1 MELYKLAR
9 PCYGS
14 VETGPQLHDMSSTA
28 CVTGCLNKPLV
39 RLTSPVMELVIV
51 VSTITSFFSHL
62 MIEKR
67 VLAHAT
73 SVALATLIT
82 FVLIGDPALSFDGT
96 LVRNVFITVVL
107 ALVVSMVVGR
117 VFTLHK
123 RCS

>member
-1 MELYKLAR
+1 
-9 PCYGS
+9 
-14 VETGPQLHDMSSTA
+14 
-28 CVTGCLNKPLV
+28 
-39 RLTSPVMELVIV
+39 MELVIV

-73 SVALATLIT
+73 SVVLATLIT
-82 FVLIGDPALSFDGT
+82 FVLIGDPALSFDGA